1 MFGSALMKIGLGV
14 GAAYLGESIQ
24 KGAKYLYGQSGFAD
38 TTAGKWFDN
47 LFSNEKIGSAV
58 KGVSKELVQVGLG
71 LDPSQSGSG
80 GDPRLNRVPTGDTFN
95 SRFKMGQVGGQRATF
110 PLGNSNYVSKG
121 LNDINVQ
128 QRLVQ
133 WVSVNSKRPVSFVE
147 PNIEKTGKVSLK
159 KGVIKKAN

>member
-1 MFGSALMKIGLGV
+1 MFGSALMKIGMGV
-14 GAAYLGESIQ
+14 GAAFLGESIQ
-24 KGAKYLYGQSGFAD
+24 TGAKYLYGQSGFAD

-58 KGVSKELVQVGLG
+58 KGVSQELVKTGLG
-71 LDPSQSGSG
+71 LDPSQGGSG
-80 GDPRLNRVPTGDTFN
+80 GDPRLNTVPSSNVFS

-110 PLGNSNYVSKG
+110 PLGNSDYVSKG

-128 QRLVQ
+128 QKLVQ

-147 PNIEKTGKVSLK
+147 PNIQKTGKVSFK